1 MSTGDRYAEWD
12 AAYVLGS
19 LSGAER
25 REYEAHLESCPSC
38 RSAVAELAGMPGLLA
53 RVPAHEALSLDTLE
67 EEVLR
72 AEPPASLM
80 PALPV
85 HEEQGRGGGWRVT
98 AAAAAAALVIGG
110 LGGYALSATTGG
122 GEQPPVAVSPNGS
135 SRLAFSP
142 VVPSAMTAVVD
153 LTPSGNG
160 TRVQVECQY
169 AETAPSERGPSLT
182 RAPGT
187 KEYDP
192 GWAWADYAVWV
203 VDRRGR
209 AVQGTVW
216 TARPDRVMRPST
228 VSSLTPDE
236 IAAVEI
242 RLVDTG
248 QTVMRADNA

>member
-1 MSTGDRYAEWD
+1 MSTDDRYADWD

-25 REYEAHLESCPSC
+25 REYEEHLEGCPSC

-53 RVPAHEALSLDTLE
+53 RVPAHEAIALDSLD

-80 PALPV
+80 PVLPAS
-85 HEEQGRGGGWRVT
+85 EEERGRWGGWRVT

-110 LGGYALSATTGG
+110 VGGYALSAATGG
-122 GEQPPVAVSPNGS
+122 GERPPLAVSPSGGT
-135 SRLAFSP
+135 RLAFSP
-142 VVPSAMTAVVD
+142 VRPSAMTAVVD
-153 LTPSGNG
+153 LTPAAGG

-169 AETAPSERGPSLT
+169 AATGPSPT
-182 RAPGT
+182 RSAGA
-187 KEYDP
+187 KGYDP
-192 GWAWADYAVWV
+192 AGAWADYSVWV
-203 VDRRGR
+203 VDRHGK
-209 AVQGTVW
+209 AVLGTTW
-216 TARPDRVMRPST
+216 TARPDKVMRPST
-228 VSSLTPDE
+228 VSGLAPDE